1 MGHGWQVSHRNTEA
15 AQPEVCQLTGTLVP
29 AQDLIVSS
37 VEGLRGVHVGSSYY
51 WSALI
56 RTRPSYN
63 DIRRLNPGPPLTS
76 SQQKYLSGAQ
86 LWFQGGTNISEQ
98 TVCIIPNENG
108 DLIEIPTGGVGRN
121 IATESLVDITTEGG
135 DEIAEDVP

>member
-15 AQPEVCQLTGTLVP
+15 AQPEVCQLTGTLVA

-37 VEGLRGVHVGSSYY
+37 VEGLRGVHVGSSYA
-51 WSALI
+51 WSSI
-56 RTRPSYN
+56 VRVRPSYN

-86 LWFQGGTNISEQ
+86 LWYKGIPISERE
-98 TVCIIPNENG
+98 VCIIPDENG
-108 DLIEIPTGGVGRN
+108 ELFEFRRDATGRD
-121 IATESLVDITTEGG
+121 IATEDL
-135 DEIAEDVP
+135 DEIGTESGDFITEDVDS